1 MWKNYLKTA
10 YRNIIRNKVYAGMNV
25 LGLTI
30 GITCFSIIG
39 LFIENELSFDKYQ
52 KNESFRFL
60 LTEQTGDGN
69 ERTYG
74 IVRATLLDEIA
85 DNIAGIED
93 VILLRNWGAGPV
105 LFEHKDVGVKTR
117 SIISAEA
124 DFFEYV
130 DVDFLRGDKS
140 TALDEPNNVVISAS
154 FAKTLFGDENPI
166 GETFQVSGNMTF
178 DLVITGVYK
187 DIKNSHMDFD
197 VILNF
202 DLKDKKEGYIILREG
217 FANSV
222 YGYFKFEKG
231 TNPEDISVR
240 LKAYFQEKLKDD
252 QEELA
257 SLEREAYTFQS
268 IYDIYFG
275 SNNLTFDEGFKHGNK
290 DTIWLLGTIGLFIL
304 LIACMNYINAAT
316 AKSMSRAKE
325 IGVRK
330 VFGAFKFQLIYQFL
344 GEALLITFVSVLFS
358 VLLTDLAMPAFE
370 NLMQTEFR
378 FSLLTN
384 PSYRL
389 GLVLIL
395 ITVTLLSGIYPA
407 FVLSKFKPSDS
418 LKANAGQ
425 GVFRG
430 NGLRSL
436 LVGIQLFFT
445 MALISGVLLI
455 IKQSNYIQ
463 DKDLGFSQEDIL
475 IVPNGSPKISNQLK
489 TFENEL
495 LNSPLVKQVTVGMDV
510 LGFETTNNSGR
521 VILEGTNPNEA
532 PVATFFTVGMDF
544 IDLHDIEFVD
554 GRNFNAE
561 LSTDSGAI
569 IVNEAYL
576 KAVGEQNIVGKK
588 VHLWQESTPARPIIG
603 VVKDFNFMSL
613 KSAVSPSIFQVS
625 RGYNWFFSIKIDS
638 KNKQE
643 ALASVR
649 AAWQAIEPNYPFEY
663 MFLEDQL
670 KDYYGDEN
678 RLYKAIQTFSII
690 CILIACLGLYGM
702 TSFTIERRI
711 KELGVR
717 KVLGARSSQLVWL
730 INSRFVTIVIVAA
743 LMAVPVVYYLINQWL
758 DTFAY
763 HTEVGW
769 FSFVVSLLIVLAI
782 VMTTVSSLAVQASF
796 TNPAKTLRSE

>member
-1 MWKNYLKTA
+1 MWKNYLKTT
-10 YRNIIRNKVYAGMNV
+10 YRNLIRNKVYTGMNV

-52 KNESFRFL
+52 QNESFRFL
-60 LTEQTGDGN
+60 LTEQAGDGS

-85 DNIAGIED
+85 DNVAGIKD
-93 VILLRNWGAGPV
+93 VVLLRDWGAGSL
-105 LFEHKDVGVKTR
+105 LFKHKDVEIKTR
-117 SIISAEA
+117 SIVSAEP
-124 DFFEYV
+124 DFFEYI
-130 DVDFLRGDKS
+130 DVNFLQGDKA
-140 TALDEPNNVVISAS
+140 TALNKPNNVIISQS
-154 FAKTLFGDENPI
+154 FAKKVFGEQNPM
-166 GETFQVSGNMTF
+166 GEAIRASGSMNF
-178 DLVITGVYK
+178 GLVVTGVFE

-202 DLKDKKEGYIILREG
+202 DLKDESGYIILREG
-217 FANSV
+217 FANSI
-222 YGYFKFEKG
+222 YGYYKFEEG
-231 TNPEDISVR
+231 VAPEDISARVED
-240 LKAYFQEKLKDD
+240 YFEKKYQNDPK
-252 QEELA
+252 
-257 SLEREAYTFQS
+257 SLEALGRETYTFQS

-275 SNNLTFDEGFKHGNK
+275 SNNLTFDEGLNHGNK
-290 DTIWLLGTIGLFIL
+290 ETIWLLGTIGLFIL

-344 GEALLITFVSVLFS
+344 GEALLITFVAILFS
-358 VLLTDLAMPAFE
+358 VLLTDLTLPAFE

-384 PSYRL
+384 PAYRI

-395 ITVTLLSGIYPA
+395 VTVTLLSGVYPA

-418 LKANAGQ
+418 LKANSGQ
-425 GVFRG
+425 GALRG

-436 LVGIQLFFT
+436 LVGIQLFFS

-463 DKDLGFSQEDIL
+463 DKDLGFSKEDIL
-475 IVPNGSPKISNQLK
+475 IVPNSSPKISSQLNA
-489 TFENEL
+489 FENEL
-495 LNSPLVKQVTVGMDV
+495 LNSPLIKQVTVGMDV
-510 LGFETTNNSGR
+510 FGFGTTNNSGR
-521 VILEGTNPNEA
+521 VIIEGTDPNDA

-576 KAVGEQNIVGKK
+576 RATGELNIVGKK
-588 VHLWQESTPARPIIG
+588 AHLWQKTTPAQPIIG

-613 KSAVSPSIFQVS
+613 KSTVSPSIFQVS
-625 RGYNWFFSIKIDS
+625 KGANWFFSIKIDS
-638 KNKQE
+638 ENKQE
-643 ALASVR
+643 ALESVR
-649 AAWQAIEPNYPFEY
+649 AAWQSIEPNYPFGY

-670 KDYYGDEN
+670 RDYYGDEN
-678 RLYKAIQTFSII
+678 RLFKAIQTFSII
-690 CILIACLGLYGM
+690 CIFIACLGLYGM
-702 TSFTIERRI
+702 TAFTIERRA
-711 KELGVR
+711 KEIGVR
-717 KVLGARSSQLVWL
+717 KVLGAKARQLVWL
-730 INSRFVTIVIVAA
+730 INSQFFGIVALA
-743 LMAVPVVYYLINQWL
+743 SSLAVPIVYYLIDQWL

-763 HTEVGW
+763 HTKIGW
-769 FSFVVSLLIVLAI
+769 VSFGIAVLIVFAI
-782 VMTTVSSLAVQASF
+782 VAATVSALALKASI
-796 TNPAKTLRSE
+796 TNPVKTLRSE

>member
-1 MWKNYLKTA
+1 
-10 YRNIIRNKVYAGMNV
+10 MNV
-25 LGLTI
+25 LGLMI

-60 LTEQTGDGN
+60 LTEQTGDGS

-74 IVRATLLDEIA
+74 IVSAKVLDEIA
-85 DNIAGIED
+85 DNVAGIED
-93 VILLRNWGAGPV
+93 VILLRDWGAGSL
-105 LFEHKDVGVKTR
+105 LFKHKDNEIKTR
-117 SIISAEA
+117 AIVSAEP
-124 DFFEYV
+124 DFFEYI
-130 DVDFLRGDKS
+130 DVDFLQGDKS
-140 TALDEPNNVVISAS
+140 SALNEPNNVIISKS
-154 FAKTLFGDENPI
+154 FANKIFGEQNPM
-166 GETFQVSGNMTF
+166 GEAIRVSGGMNF
-178 DLVITGVYK
+178 GLVVTGVFE

-202 DLKDKKEGYIILREG
+202 DLKDESGYIILREG
-217 FANSV
+217 FANSI
-222 YGYFKFEKG
+222 YGYYQFEEG
-231 TNPEDISVR
+231 VSPEDISARVED
-240 LKAYFQEKLKDD
+240 YFEKKYQDD
-252 QEELA
+252 PKSLE
-257 SLEREAYTFQS
+257 SLERESYTFQS

-275 SNNLTFDEGFKHGNK
+275 SNNLTFDEGLNHGNK
-290 DTIWLLGTIGLFIL
+290 ETIWLLGTIGLFIL

-330 VFGAFKFQLIYQFL
+330 VFGAFKVQLIYQFL
-344 GEALLITFVSVLFS
+344 GEAFLITFVAVLFS
-358 VLLTDLAMPAFE
+358 VLLTDLTLPAFE
-370 NLMQTEFR
+370 NLMQTELR

-384 PSYRL
+384 PFYRI

-395 ITVTLLSGIYPA
+395 VTVTLLSGVYPA
-407 FVLSKFKPSDS
+407 FVLSKFKTSDS
-418 LKANAGQ
+418 LKANSGQ
-425 GVFRG
+425 GALRG

-463 DKDLGFSQEDIL
+463 DKDLGFSKEDIL
-475 IVPNGSPKISNQLK
+475 IVPNSSPKISSQLNA
-489 TFENEL
+489 FENEL
-495 LNSPLVKQVTVGMDV
+495 LNSPLINQVTVGMDV
-510 LGFETTNNSGR
+510 LGFGTTNNSGR
-521 VILEGTNPNEA
+521 VILEGTDPNEA

-554 GRNFNAE
+554 GRNFNTE

-576 KAVGEQNIVGKK
+576 RASGEQYIVGKK
-588 VHLWQESTPARPIIG
+588 AHLWQNSTPAQPIIG

-613 KSAVSPSIFQVS
+613 KSTVSPSIFQVS
-625 RGYNWFFSIKIDS
+625 KGANWFFSIKIDPN
-638 KNKQE
+638 NKQE
-643 ALASVR
+643 AVEYVR
-649 AAWQAIEPNYPFEY
+649 AAWQAIEPNYPFDY
-663 MFLEDQL
+663 MFLEDNL
-670 KDYYGDEN
+670 KDYYGAEN

-690 CILIACLGLYGM
+690 CIFIACLGLYGM

-743 LMAVPVVYYLINQWL
+743 LLAVPVVSYLINQWL

-769 FSFVVSLLIVLAI
+769 FSFVVSLFIVLAI